1 MIPYNYIVD
10 LIIKFDQFYSPLIFH
25 QYLFT
30 IKLSIMASK
39 TQQVTKAKQTSTATK
54 KTAIRRKYRVRNN
67 LRFFRPSTL
76 QVAPK
81 PKYVR
86 STSALKLPSKFDKF
100 SVLVHPLNTEK
111 ANKLMT
117 ERNTLTFIVHR
128 LANKVQIKKAF
139 NDIHKVKPLSIN
151 TLVTTRG

>member
-1 MIPYNYIVD
+1 
-10 LIIKFDQFYSPLIFH
+10 
-25 QYLFT
+25 
-30 IKLSIMASK
+30 MASK
-39 TQQVTKAKQTSTATK
+39 TQQVNKAKQTTSAAK
-54 KTAIRRKYRVRNN
+54 KTAIRRKYRVRTN

-76 QVAPK
+76 QVASK
-81 PKYVR
+81 PKYAR
-86 STSALKLPSKFDKF
+86 STSALKLPGKFDKF

-139 NDIHKVKPLSIN
+139 NEIHSSRSCLKDGYDLIVFKLIFLAIRMIYGLIELIDDEVKKYS
-151 TLVTTRG
+151 

>member
-1 MIPYNYIVD
+1 
-10 LIIKFDQFYSPLIFH
+10 
-25 QYLFT
+25 
-30 IKLSIMASK
+30 MAQK
-39 TQQVTKAKQTSTATK
+39 TQQINKAKNTANATK

-76 QVAPK
+76 QVVSK
-81 PKYVR
+81 PKYAR

-139 NDIHKVKPLSIN
+139 NEIHKVKPLSIN
-151 TLVTTRG
+151 TLVTPTGEKKAYIRLRPENEAVGVASKMGMI

>member
-1 MIPYNYIVD
+1 
-10 LIIKFDQFYSPLIFH
+10 
-25 QYLFT
+25 
-30 IKLSIMASK
+30 MASK
-39 TQQVTKAKQTSTATK
+39 TQQVNKAKQTSTATK

-67 LRFFRPSTL
+67 LRFFRPTTL
-76 QVAPK
+76 QVASR
-81 PKYVR
+81 PKYQR
-86 STSALKLPSKFDKF
+86 STASLKSPAKFDKF

-111 ANKLMT
+111 ANKMMT

-151 TLVTTRG
+151 TLVRPDGQKKAYVRLRPENDAVGVASKMGMI